1 MSDNNNVNAY
11 AAEAMYHCVDMQ
23 KLLAFLLNVA
33 MGNPCEIEEDEVHG
47 AFRCMKAHDKR
58 NIEQNGNLSD
68 MQKEIEK
75 QKADQFYNE
84 LDRKLIEELNR
95 RCAVRIENR

>member
-11 AAEAMYHCVDMQ
+11 AAEAMYHCVDIQ
-23 KLLAFLLNVA
+23 KLLAFLLSAA

-47 AFRCMKAHDKR
+47 AFRCMKAQDKR

-75 QKADQFYNE
+75 QKADRFYDE

-95 RCAVRIENR
+95 RCAVRIEKM